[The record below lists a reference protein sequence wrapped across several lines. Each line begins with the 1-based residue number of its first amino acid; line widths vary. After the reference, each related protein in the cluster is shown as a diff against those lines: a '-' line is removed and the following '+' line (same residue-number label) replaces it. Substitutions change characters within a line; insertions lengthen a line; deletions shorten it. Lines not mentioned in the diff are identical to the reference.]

1 MQWPLLDAGGDR
13 FDGRHGCT
21 VGVTITAVAAPQF
34 TMTMN
39 RPFFYAVR
47 DDDNG
52 ALLFVGVLEDPTS

>member
-1 MQWPLLDAGGDR
+1 M
-13 FDGRHGCT
+13 
-21 VGVTITAVAAPQF
+21 TITAVAAPQF